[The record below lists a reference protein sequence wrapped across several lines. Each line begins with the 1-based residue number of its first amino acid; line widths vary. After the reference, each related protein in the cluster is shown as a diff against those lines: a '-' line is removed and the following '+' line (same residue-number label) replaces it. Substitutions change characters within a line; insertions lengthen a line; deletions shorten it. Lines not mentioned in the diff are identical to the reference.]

1 MRIYFVNK
9 IKQLVQR
16 VNAYLNQKR
25 AEQLEAARIA
35 KIEAEWVSNTCC
47 ILRRNATGEPSGVIV
62 FSDANEVVAIESPPT
77 APTK

>member
-1 MRIYFVNK
+1 MNK

-47 ILRRNATGEPSGVIV
+47 ILRRNETGEPSGVIV
-62 FSDANEVVAIESPPT
+62 FSEASTVLTTEPPPT
-77 APTK
+77 APMK